1 MAYPALAFE
10 VLCLVFR
17 FNKLRV
23 GTRRI
28 SALRVVAT
36 AKNLFEQ
43 IFKAI
48 HQGKLCRHNFSGQTM
63 FRPYGRTPPPPALAF
78 EVLCLVF
85 RFNKLRV
92 GTRRISALRVVAT
105 AKNLFEQIFKAIHQG
120 KLCRHNFSGQTMFR
134 PYGRTPPPPAQM
146 LTHLGTVLQGMVK
159 ARPACFLRS

>member
-28 SALRVVAT
+28 SALRVVT
-36 AKNLFEQ
+36 MAKNTAGR
-43 IFKAI
+43 IFKAWTLR
-48 HQGKLCRHNFSGQTM
+48 GKFRQRNF
-63 FRPYGRTPPPPALAF
+63 
-78 EVLCLVF
+78 
-85 RFNKLRV
+85 
-92 GTRRISALRVVAT
+92 
-105 AKNLFEQIFKAIHQG
+105 
-120 KLCRHNFSGQTMFR
+120 FSPIKFR

-159 ARPACFLRS
+159 ARPACFHRS